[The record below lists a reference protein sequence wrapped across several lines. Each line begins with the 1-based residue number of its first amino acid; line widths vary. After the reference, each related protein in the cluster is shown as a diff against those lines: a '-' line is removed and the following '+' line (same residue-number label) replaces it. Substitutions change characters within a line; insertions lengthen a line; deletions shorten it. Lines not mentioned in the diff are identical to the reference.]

1 MISVDK
7 KGTIIRAICIL
18 SHPIP
23 NTNNSASCQLI
34 IPQKQVNRQHGK
46 TTLTMTTLVMTNC
59 YLDIYVCSVSAAHN
73 VSAQNKWLAFIS
85 TTAETANHEAELQP
99 AFNLIGPI
107 EEKFIYAQEVYH
119 PKDSAQPTDN
129 VSLHLRK
136 DLAYAKIKFSDL
148 CDKVV

>member
-1 MISVDK
+1 MIVIK
-7 KGTIIRAICIL
+7 KTCDDYPSYDNI
-18 SHPIP
+18 
-23 NTNNSASCQLI
+23 
-34 IPQKQVNRQHGK
+34 KFY
-46 TTLTMTTLVMTNC
+46 

-129 VSLHLRK
+129 VSTFH
-136 DLAYAKIKFSDL
+136 AYARTSPTQKYYFQIFVTKSYDATTHFETTCENIISVYKQVTGKDFDFSA
-148 CDKVV
+148 CKVKRLE

>member
-1 MISVDK
+1 MLGLLFTFLTSMIRSPYLHMVYIK
-7 KGTIIRAICIL
+7 PIFITI
-18 SHPIP
+18 
-23 NTNNSASCQLI
+23 
-34 IPQKQVNRQHGK
+34 
-46 TTLTMTTLVMTNC
+46 
-59 YLDIYVCSVSAAHN
+59 LDIYVCSVSAAHN

-129 VSLHLRK
+129 VSIICLIILSVPNRAILEK
-136 DLAYAKIKFSDL
+136 SII
-148 CDKVV
+148 

>member
-46 TTLTMTTLVMTNC
+46 TILTMM
-59 YLDIYVCSVSAAHN
+59 
-73 VSAQNKWLAFIS
+73 
-85 TTAETANHEAELQP
+85 
-99 AFNLIGPI
+99 
-107 EEKFIYAQEVYH
+107 H
-119 PKDSAQPTDN
+119 PPDG
-129 VSLHLRK
+129 HLFR
-136 DLAYAKIKFSDL
+136 IPHGG
-148 CDKVV
+148 V

>member
-1 MISVDK
+1 M
-7 KGTIIRAICIL
+7 
-18 SHPIP
+18 
-23 NTNNSASCQLI
+23 
-34 IPQKQVNRQHGK
+34 
-46 TTLTMTTLVMTNC
+46 
-59 YLDIYVCSVSAAHN
+59 CSVSAAHN

-129 VSLHLRK
+129 VSTFYT
-136 DLAYAKIKFSDL
+136 YARTSPTQKYNIVSDL
-148 CDKVV
+148 CDKDV

>member
-1 MISVDK
+1 MIVIK
-7 KGTIIRAICIL
+7 KTCDDYPSYDNIRFY
-18 SHPIP
+18 
-23 NTNNSASCQLI
+23 
-34 IPQKQVNRQHGK
+34 
-46 TTLTMTTLVMTNC
+46 

-136 DLAYAKIKFSDL
+136 DIAYAKI
-148 CDKVV
+148 